1 MASQTTSG
9 PEYRL
14 CGRSLRTAMPSGG
27 LMPKREVR
35 LDSQLATEA
44 KSIDGDWNRQ
54 PKLA

>member
-1 MASQTTSG
+1 
-9 PEYRL
+9 
-14 CGRSLRTAMPSGG
+14 MPSGG

-35 LDSQLATEA
+35 LDPQLATEA